1 MKNLWVEI
9 KILDYD
15 LETIGFDFNVLN
27 PDIKTTKSN
36 SNIRMSLD
44 ELRVFVD
51 ALKASAANI
60 DVATPNNHRQFQDLP
75 VAKIV
80 QR

>member
-15 LETIGFDFNVLN
+15 LETVGFDFNVLN
-27 PDIKTTKSN
+27 PDTKTTKSN
-36 SNIRMSLD
+36 SNVRMSLD

-51 ALKASAANI
+51 ALRDSAANI
-60 DVATPNNHRQFQDLP
+60 NLAAPNSHRQVQDLP
-75 VAKIV
+75 VAKIAL
-80 QR
+80 

>member
-27 PDIKTTKSN
+27 PETKTAKST

-51 ALKASAANI
+51 ALKASTSNINLAA
-60 DVATPNNHRQFQDLP
+60 PNNHRHVQDLP